1 MKHLL
6 TAALIATALA
16 SPVRAFDVD
25 ISRDELVRLM
35 GRHTV
40 SELSVGVTGAIPTS
54 AACHM
59 NGKLFIYNTVLNDD
73 RKLTFFD
80 IELQP
85 NGEFALTFVNNDYS
99 GQPKDTVHWMSLSF
113 RGCDP
118 RMIDL
123 MMGEI
128 YPVATIDGFTSYS
141 TWIDSLISTY
151 DLAE

>member
-35 GRHTV
+35 GDHTV
-40 SELSVGVTGAIPTS
+40 SELSVGVTGAIPTN

-59 NGKLFIYNTVLNDD
+59 DGKLFIYNTVLNDN
-73 RKLTFFD
+73 RKLSFFD
-80 IELQP
+80 AELQP
-85 NGEFALTFVNNDYS
+85 NGEFALTFVNNDYT
-99 GQPKDTVHWMSLSF
+99 GQPTNTLYWSSSAF

-118 RMIDL
+118 NMIDR
-123 MMGEI
+123 MGGI
-128 YPVATIDGFTSYS
+128 YPVATVDGFTSYS
-141 TWIDSLISTY
+141 AWIESLISTY